1 MVPFLILVSSGGES
15 LCELVPNEVREALP
29 GENLCELVP
38 SAAREVLPGEPDF
51 KKVVFSLRDGLFF

>member
-29 GENLCELVP
+29 GENLCELAP
-38 SAAREVLPGEPDF
+38 LHLRNLP
-51 KKVVFSLRDGLFF
+51 